1 MNKEQKV
8 ISIKIDPPENTNNL
22 KYFSFKDL
30 RNEYI
35 YLYSRVELVNM
46 QIFSINKK
54 IEHLESEINK
64 INENWTCFVSDSDIE
79 SKLEKLRKEFEVT
92 FEQFAFTKLKD
103 PTMIINNL
111 LLETREQNNII
122 KDYSKLIVKN
132 KRLLKFKE
140 IELKEYQEYQ
150 NIILK
155 ELQKFKEFEEIQK
168 LKDNT
173 KYNNFKTFEEI
184 PLSDLENFYNNI
196 LSLQNFNYIKLLNNE
211 DDEKI
216 ELNNIKE

>member
-22 KYFSFKDL
+22 KYFSFKEL

-79 SKLEKLRKEFEVT
+79 SKLEKLRKKFEVT

-103 PTMIINNL
+103 PTTIINNL

-122 KDYSKLIVKN
+122 KNYSSLIVKN

-216 ELNNIKE
+216 ERSK

>member
-8 ISIKIDPPENTNNL
+8 ISIKIDPSENTNNL

-35 YLYSRVELVNM
+35 YLYSRVELINM
-46 QIFSINKK
+46 QIFSINK
-54 IEHLESEINK
+54 ELQRLESAINK
-64 INENWTCFVSDSDIE
+64 INENWTCFASDSDIE

-103 PTMIINNL
+103 PTTIINNL

-122 KDYSKLIVKN
+122 KDYSSLIVKN

-155 ELQKFKEFEEIQK
+155 ELQKFEEFEEIQRI
-168 LKDNT
+168 KDNT

-184 PLSDLENFYNNI
+184 PLSDLESFYNNI

-211 DDEKI
+211 DDERA
-216 ELNNIKE
+216 NNE

>member
-8 ISIKIDPPENTNNL
+8 ISIKIDPPEDTNNL

-35 YLYSRVELVNM
+35 YLYSRVELINM
-46 QIFSINKK
+46 QIFSINK
-54 IEHLESEINK
+54 ELQRLESAINK

-79 SKLEKLRKEFEVT
+79 NKLKKLEKEFGKT

-103 PTMIINNL
+103 PTTIINNL
-111 LLETREQNNII
+111 LLETREQNNMI
-122 KDYSKLIVKN
+122 KDYSSLIVKN

-140 IELKEYQEYQ
+140 IELKEYQDYQ

-155 ELQKFKEFEEIQK
+155 ELQKFKEFEEIQRI
-168 LKDNT
+168 KDNT

-211 DDEKI
+211 EDERGAN
-216 ELNNIKE
+216 EQ